1 MKSYLVKW
9 LIAIVLAVLFL
20 WLSLETDFLPKE
32 VYPILLEDGSVAAEA
47 AGCEALVAPAYSAMA
62 ECAGTVVSTL
72 PPLTVTVLEQ
82 SMVAYTLQYS
92 PSARDRLVFFALIGT
107 ACHKCKT

>member
-1 MKSYLVKW
+1 M
-9 LIAIVLAVLFL
+9 
-20 WLSLETDFLPKE
+20 
-32 VYPILLEDGSVAAEA
+32 AAEA
-47 AGCEALVAPAYSAMA
+47 AGCEALVAPAYRAMA

-92 PSARDRLVFFALIGT
+92 PSARDVV
-107 ACHKCKT
+107 

>member
-1 MKSYLVKW
+1 MVTLLSSGRASSSSW
-9 LIAIVLAVLFL
+9 LT
-20 WLSLETDFLPKE
+20 SGS
-32 VYPILLEDGSVAAEA
+32 DGSVAAEA
-47 AGCEALVAPAYSAMA
+47 AGCEALVAPAYRAMA

-92 PSARDRLVFFALIGT
+92 PSARDVV
-107 ACHKCKT
+107 